1 MCNFCGTLAANPF
14 WSDMTFDQQP
24 QPNNPLQSHVGAV
37 GKNNLYVI
45 CVIFTN
51 LPYFWPSKFL
61 KGKH

>member
-45 CVIFTN
+45 CVIFTKSAIF
-51 LPYFWPSKFL
+51 LTIQIL
-61 KGKH
+61 KG